1 MSEGKAS
8 EAEASA
14 DEAKA
19 RPPSQGGR
27 SKFVEEGQGGR
38 EAPADHEG
46 VDGLVCPITGQPIVI
61 RYAGVYKSFGDFKVL
76 RGLDLC
82 IPKGKITAIIGRSGT
97 GKSVTIKHIM
107 GLLRPDEGRIWV
119 GDEELTAMSDRKL
132 RTVRNRFGVVFQN
145 AALFDSMNV
154 FDNVAFPLVEHT
166 RLGRREITTKVQQLL
181 AQVGLAGSD
190 SKTPSELSGGMRKRV
205 GLARALVR
213 DPDYILYDEPTTGL
227 DPILAAAMDQLIVD
241 TQESRPD
248 ITSVVISHDMPAVL
262 RTAHKICML
271 VDGVVL
277 HQGPPSYFKDS
288 DDPLVRQFVA
298 GSLEGPMTV

>member
-1 MSEGKAS
+1 MSETQGQP
-8 EAEASA
+8 
-14 DEAKA
+14 
-19 RPPSQGGR
+19 PPSQGGT
-27 SKFVEEGQGGR
+27 SQFVAEGEGIC
-38 EAPADHEG
+38 EADPSVEG
-46 VDGLVCPITGQPIVI
+46 VDGLACAITGAPITI
-61 RYAGVYKSFGDFKVL
+61 RYAGVYKSFGDFSVL
-76 RGLDLC
+76 RGLNLSV
-82 IPKGKITAIIGRSGT
+82 PKGKITAIIGRSGT

-107 GLLRPDEGRIWV
+107 GLLRPDQGKIWV
-119 GDEELTAMSDRKL
+119 GDDELTSMSDRRL
-132 RTVRNRFGVVFQN
+132 RRVRDRFGVVFQN

-166 RLGRREITTKVQQLL
+166 KMSRSAIKDKVQSLL

-190 SKTPSELSGGMRKRV
+190 EKTPSELSGGMRKRV

-241 TQESRPD
+241 TQAARPE

-262 RTAHKICML
+262 RTSDKICML

-277 HQGPPSYFKDS
+277 HQGDTDYFRHS
-288 DDPLVRQFVA
+288 TDPLVRQFVT
-298 GSLEGPMTV
+298 GSLEGPMKV